1 MTKLFI
7 FYISGGIINVGN
19 KCDARSGH
27 GSARSLRRVRMGRQG
42 NCFHPNGVFNCILGH
57 DPAQVP
63 IPTKGREGIPFLP
76 SDLPEDQEHTGTFK
90 QAETNKFSPL
100 ATLFVEGYREAE
112 SIIKSLPDG
121 HVTDDERPLISQEI
135 ERSLK
140 ITTQDE
146 IVYMERY
153 LAFLGTTGT
162 VGPLLGLFGT
172 VWGIMDAFYGIGLKG
187 TGDIGALAPGL
198 AAALINTISGLF
210 VAIPAVI
217 AYNYFADKI
226 RDIAIRCDSF
236 SMEFLSYLERNLLRR
251 KL

>member
-1 MTKLFI
+1 MLAISAVPGLGTGVLGLFGETTWVARGIVFILMGFSIVSWAMILLKYQYLRKAEKESHDFLHDFRRTKNFDTLI
-7 FYISGGIINVGN
+7 
-19 KCDARSGH
+19 K
-27 GSARSLRRVRMGRQG
+27 L
-42 NCFHPNGVFNCILGH
+42 
-57 DPAQVP
+57 
-63 IPTKGREGIPFLP
+63 
-76 SDLPEDQEHTGTFK
+76 
-90 QAETNKFSPL
+90 AEEKKFSPL
-100 ATLFVEGYREAE
+100 ATLFIEGHHGTET
-112 SIIKSLPDG
+112 IIKTLPDG
-121 HVTDDERPLISQEI
+121 KVTDEERPLISQEI

-146 IVYMERY
+146 VVYMERY

-187 TGDIGALAPGL
+187 SGDIGALAPGL
-198 AAALINTISGLF
+198 AAALINTIAGLF

-236 SMEFLSYLERNLLRR
+236 SMEYLSYIERYLLRR
-251 KL
+251 KA

>member
-1 MTKLFI
+1 MFALAAAPGLGTGVLGLFVETDWV
-7 FYISGGIINVGN
+7 GKGIVIILLGFSIVSWAMILL
-19 KCDARSGH
+19 KYQF
-27 GSARSLRRVRMGRQG
+27 LRRAEKESHAFLAAFRK
-42 NCFHPNGVFNCILGH
+42 
-57 DPAQVP
+57 
-63 IPTKGREGIPFLP
+63 TKNID
-76 SDLPEDQEHTGTFK
+76 DLAKH
-90 QAETNKFSPL
+90 AETKKYSPL
-100 ATLFVEGYREAE
+100 ATLFIEGLREAE
-112 SIIKSLPDG
+112 SIVKTLPNEK
-121 HVTDDERPLISQEI
+121 VTDEERPLISVEI

-187 TGDIGALAPGL
+187 AGDIGALAPGL

-236 SMEFLSYLERNLLRR
+236 SMEFLSFIERNLLRR
-251 KL
+251 KS

>member
-1 MTKLFI
+1 MLAIAAMPGLGTGVLGLFGETGWVGKGIVVILMGFSIVSWAMILLKYQYLRKAESESHAFLQDFRRTK
-7 FYISGGIINVGN
+7 
-19 KCDARSGH
+19 
-27 GSARSLRRVRMGRQG
+27 SAGELMKHAERR
-42 NCFHPNGVFNCILGH
+42 
-57 DPAQVP
+57 
-63 IPTKGREGIPFLP
+63 
-76 SDLPEDQEHTGTFK
+76 
-90 QAETNKFSPL
+90 KFSPL
-100 ATLFVEGYREAE
+100 ATLFIEGYRQAE
-112 SIIKSLPDG
+112 SIIKSAPEG
-121 HVTDDERPLISQEI
+121 TVTDEERPLISQEI

-187 TGDIGALAPGL
+187 AGDIGALAPGL

-236 SMEFLSYLERNLLRR
+236 SIEFLSFIERHLLRGR
-251 KL
+251 

>member
-1 MTKLFI
+1 
-7 FYISGGIINVGN
+7 
-19 KCDARSGH
+19 
-27 GSARSLRRVRMGRQG
+27 
-42 NCFHPNGVFNCILGH
+42 
-57 DPAQVP
+57 
-63 IPTKGREGIPFLP
+63 
-76 SDLPEDQEHTGTFK
+76 
-90 QAETNKFSPL
+90 
-100 ATLFVEGYREAE
+100 
-112 SIIKSLPDG
+112 DG
-121 HVTDDERPLISQEI
+121 KVTEEERPLISQEV

-187 TGDIGALAPGL
+187 AGDIGALAPGL

-217 AYNYFADKI
+217 FYNYFADKI

-251 KL
+251 KS

>member
-1 MTKLFI
+1 MLAISAVPGLNTGVLGLFAET
-7 FYISGGIINVGN
+7 GWV
-19 KCDARSGH
+19 ARVIVFILMGFSIV
-27 GSARSLRRVRMGRQG
+27 SWAMILLKYQFLRRAEKESHSFLQAFRK
-42 NCFHPNGVFNCILGH
+42 
-57 DPAQVP
+57 
-63 IPTKGREGIPFLP
+63 TKNVEEL
-76 SDLPEDQEHTGTFK
+76 LK
-90 QAETNKFSPL
+90 YAESRKFSPL
-100 ATLFVEGYREAE
+100 ATLFVDGYRGAE
-112 SIIKSLPDG
+112 SIIKTLPEG
-121 HVTDDERPLISQEI
+121 KVTDEERPLISQEI

-146 IVYMERY
+146 VVYMERY

-172 VWGIMDAFYGIGLKG
+172 VWGIMEAFYGIGLKG
-187 TGDIGALAPGL
+187 AGDIGALAPGL

-236 SMEFLSYLERNLLRR
+236 SMEFLSYLERHLLRR
-251 KL
+251 KS

>member
-1 MTKLFI
+1 MLAITAVPGTGAGLIGLFI
-7 FYISGGIINVGN
+7 ETGWVARGIAIILMGFSVVSWAMILL
-19 KCDARSGH
+19 KYQF
-27 GSARSLRRVRMGRQG
+27 LRRAEKES
-42 NCFHPNGVFNCILGH
+42 H
-57 DPAQVP
+57 A
-63 IPTKGREGIPFLP
+63 FLHAFRKTRNL
-76 SDLPEDQEHTGTFK
+76 DELLKE
-90 QAETNKFSPL
+90 AELRKFSPL
-100 ATLFVEGYREAE
+100 ATLFVEGHREAE
-112 SIIKSLPDG
+112 SIIKTLPDG
-121 HVTDDERPLISQEI
+121 KMSEEERPLISQEI

-140 ITTQDE
+140 ITAQDE
-146 IVYMERY
+146 ISYMERY

-187 TGDIGALAPGL
+187 AGDIGALAPGL

-236 SMEFLSYLERNLLRR
+236 SMEFLSVLERHMLRR
-251 KL
+251 KS

>member
-1 MTKLFI
+1 MLAIAAMPGLGSGVLGLF
-7 FYISGGIINVGN
+7 GETGWVGKGIVFILMGFSIVSWAMILL
-19 KCDARSGH
+19 KYQF
-27 GSARSLRRVRMGRQG
+27 LRRAEKESHAFLTAYRK
-42 NCFHPNGVFNCILGH
+42 
-57 DPAQVP
+57 
-63 IPTKGREGIPFLP
+63 TKNID
-76 SDLPEDQEHTGTFK
+76 DLTKH
-90 QAETNKFSPL
+90 AESKKYSPL
-100 ATLFVEGYREAE
+100 ATLFLEGLRETE
-112 SIIKSLPDG
+112 SIVKSLPDG
-121 HVTDDERPLISQEI
+121 KVTEEERPLISQEV

-187 TGDIGALAPGL
+187 AGDIGALAPGL

-251 KL
+251 KS